1 MEQFNYMLDNLE
13 HQCNQAISVMYNWDD
28 YDYPEGGDFPNNT
41 TIIQRYHLEAE
52 KVNKYYMGVFY
63 YDDTLTMNMRHTLEI
78 KIRNFNKNLFGM
90 DTAEEIESFSDE
102 TSPLAEY
109 PFLYYRVHEANTAFG
124 IAKSMKMQRSLRSVS
139 KTTCLKCPKPIRQY
153 QYSWAIATELPQ
165 NYSEL
170 QCSL

>member
-1 MEQFNYMLDNLE
+1 
-13 HQCNQAISVMYNWDD
+13 MYNWDD

-63 YDDTLTMNMRHTLEI
+63 YDDTLTMNMRHALEI

-90 DTAEEIESFSDE
+90 DTAEEIESFNDE

-124 IAKSMKMQRSLRSVS
+124 IAKSMKMQRSLQSVS

>member
-1 MEQFNYMLDNLE
+1 
-13 HQCNQAISVMYNWDD
+13 MYNWDD
-28 YDYPEGGDFPNNT
+28 YDYPKGGDFPNNT

>member
-1 MEQFNYMLDNLE
+1 
-13 HQCNQAISVMYNWDD
+13 MYNWDD

>member
-1 MEQFNYMLDNLE
+1 
-13 HQCNQAISVMYNWDD
+13 MYNWDD

-90 DTAEEIESFSDE
+90 DTAEEIESFNDE

>member
-1 MEQFNYMLDNLE
+1 
-13 HQCNQAISVMYNWDD
+13 MYNWDD

-63 YDDTLTMNMRHTLEI
+63 YDDTLTMNMRHTLEV

-90 DTAEEIESFSDE
+90 DTAEEIESFNDE

>member
-1 MEQFNYMLDNLE
+1 
-13 HQCNQAISVMYNWDD
+13 
-28 YDYPEGGDFPNNT
+28 
-41 TIIQRYHLEAE
+41 LEAE